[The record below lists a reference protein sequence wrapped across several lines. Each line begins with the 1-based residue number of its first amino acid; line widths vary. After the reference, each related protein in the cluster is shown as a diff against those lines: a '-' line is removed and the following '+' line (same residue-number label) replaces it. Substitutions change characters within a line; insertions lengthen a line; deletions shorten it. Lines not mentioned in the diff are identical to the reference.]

1 MAMAVRTLHF
11 MYDALCG
18 WCYGIDPHMRAAEK
32 IRDIEIV
39 LHGGGLYPLPE
50 PYPNPSGGGVANF
63 LAESKQR
70 NPQIARDTGMPI
82 SDRFESAFKAMTK
95 ATAIDSRPA
104 IAAVLAADKLQG
116 DGLGMLRELQRSFF
130 ARAEPILDK
139 SGVSAIA
146 PRLGLRKEAFEKQYD
161 AVISGKVERHIRETR
176 NLLEKVGASGYPTLV
191 LEEGGSFKLVKL
203 TRFDNPKGWASR
215 LR

>member
-1 MAMAVRTLHF
+1 MGSIRTCAPPKK
-11 MYDALCG
+11 YVTSKSCSTVADST
-18 WCYGIDPHMRAAEK
+18 AAGSLSESQ
-32 IRDIEIV
+32 R
-39 LHGGGLYPLPE
+39 
-50 PYPNPSGGGVANF
+50 GGVANF

-70 NPQIARDTGMPI
+70 NPQIARDTA
-82 SDRFESAFKAMTK
+82 SRCSERFAPHSRRYHGD
-95 ATAIDSRPA
+95 AIDPVLDRRRSRR
-104 IAAVLAADKLQG
+104 VQLQG